1 MIKKL
6 LLLLLFISSIISCSG
21 LKSTQKFLAQGNYDQ
36 AIDQSLNYLQ
46 KNRYGK
52 KAPEF
57 HQLLFESYN
66 KAVEKDKRTLA
77 YLTQDSNPESLEQK
91 FNVLLKLEQRQNKI
105 RPLLPIN
112 GFNFKTENYT
122 SETLSTRNK
131 LSEYLYKK
139 ANDKLASKNKQ
150 FIREAHDDFNYL
162 QEINPNYKNVPSLID
177 VSRAKGMG
185 YVIISFHNNTSQI
198 IPQKLADNLLNLEQY
213 NLDNYWTTYQ
223 TYVDNNIHYDFELK
237 LIYDEIIISPERVKE
252 SIFTKQKEIVQGK
265 EYVLDKNGNV
275 QKDSKGNDIKR
286 DKKVKITSKFH
297 QFSQTKTCEIKARAS
312 ISKIDNNQVLFSMPI
327 SSLFIFDHYFA
338 TQSGDKRALDDHFID
353 MLANREIPFPSN
365 EQMITDTGNDVKCQ
379 LQEALVKY
387 NF

>member
-1 MIKKL
+1 M
-6 LLLLLFISSIISCSG
+6 
-21 LKSTQKFLAQGNYDQ
+21 AQGNYDQ